1 MPFPTL
7 TTPRLQLRE
16 LKARDADALFAIH
29 SDPETMRWFGADPLV
44 DRHQALQ
51 LIEMFAEWRK
61 APAPGTRWGIV
72 RQSDGELLGS
82 CGLFKW
88 NRSWRNCVL
97 GYELGRPYWG
107 EGWMSEALRAVLD
120 YGFDN
125 MNLHRVQAEI
135 HPDNLASI
143 RLVERLGF
151 RLEGR
156 HRQQGH
162 WGGQFH
168 DLDCYGLLAH
178 EWFGQRRE
186 PHAD

>member
-72 RQSDGELLGS
+72 RQSDGDPRTEGRWAARRYR
-82 CGLFKW
+82 GAQ
-88 NRSWRNCVL
+88 
-97 GYELGRPYWG
+97 GLGRSLP
-107 EGWMSEALRAVLD
+107 
-120 YGFDN
+120 
-125 MNLHRVQAEI
+125 
-135 HPDNLASI
+135 
-143 RLVERLGF
+143 
-151 RLEGR
+151 
-156 HRQQGH
+156 
-162 WGGQFH
+162 GG
-168 DLDCYGLLAH
+168 A
-178 EWFGQRRE
+178 
-186 PHAD
+186 